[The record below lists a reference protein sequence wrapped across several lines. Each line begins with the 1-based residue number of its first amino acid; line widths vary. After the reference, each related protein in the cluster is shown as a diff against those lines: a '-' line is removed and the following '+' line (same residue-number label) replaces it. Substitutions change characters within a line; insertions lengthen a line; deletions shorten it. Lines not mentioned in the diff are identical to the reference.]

1 VYNTKTTENMSLL
14 LLIVLAIVATVGI
27 VWLINKFIPQKLK
40 PVVMVVLWGL
50 IALFAYQTFNSV
62 YKPIQFNQLKEKRYT
77 EVIKNLKDIR
87 ASQLAHRQ
95 VTGKFAG
102 NWDSLVKFIDTAE
115 FTITQRRDSS
125 IVDEELTRRYG
136 GVTTFK
142 EITVIDTLGFE
153 SIKDSL
159 FKGSN
164 RYKTMMNLPVGK
176 EGAKFELKAGLF
188 ERIPVFEVKIDKSII
203 LDGEDPDLITVEKQV
218 VSVDGVNGPEL
229 KVGSMEEVNT
239 NGNWPKV
246 YGDNDN

>member
-1 VYNTKTTENMSLL
+1 
-14 LLIVLAIVATVGI
+14 
-27 VWLINKFIPQKLK
+27 
-40 PVVMVVLWGL
+40 
-50 IALFAYQTFNSV
+50 
-62 YKPIQFNQLKEKRYT
+62 
-77 EVIKNLKDIR
+77 IKNLMDIR
-87 ASQLAHRQ
+87 ASQLAYRQ

-159 FKGSN
+159 FKGSD

-176 EGAKFELKAGLF
+176 EGAKFDLKAGLF
-188 ERIPVFEVKIDKSII
+188 ENIPVFEVSVDKSII
-203 LDGEDPDLITVEKQV
+203 LDGEDQDLITVEKQV
-218 VSVDGVNGPEL
+218 VSVDGVNGPAL